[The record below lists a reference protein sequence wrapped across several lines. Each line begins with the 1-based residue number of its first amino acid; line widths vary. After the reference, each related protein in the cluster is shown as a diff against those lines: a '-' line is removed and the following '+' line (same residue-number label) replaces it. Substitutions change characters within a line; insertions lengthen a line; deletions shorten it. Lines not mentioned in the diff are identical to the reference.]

1 MTRRITA
8 LHIVRGGQP
17 LTAIQSGLPGQCDW
31 LTNAELL
38 DIARQIHERAID
50 AQRMANERPL
60 LIGGNWHRGTCAT
73 RHDMT
78 PNFLEYPTFD
88 ESASFD
94 PIGIDSE
101 GGGHD

>member
-1 MTRRITA
+1 MRAITA
-8 LHIVRGGQP
+8 LHIVRDGKP
-17 LTAIQSGLPGQCDW
+17 MSYLHGLP
-31 LTNAELL
+31 ASHELMSNEDIL
-38 DIARQIHERAID
+38 DMARQLRECAID

-60 LIGGNWHRGTCAT
+60 LFGGNWHRGTGIT
-73 RHDMT
+73 SRHDMT
-78 PNFLEYPTFD
+78 PNYHEFPTFD